1 MRADITVKFY
11 IRKTNQKEF
20 QHKIFGRIGHS
31 RKKSEFVTDIFIMKE
46 EWNDEYDRC
55 YTNTMVNQKLV
66 MIESDIYRI
75 KEQLLLEGY
84 TVRTP
89 RVVITNPL
97 HIYSTFDIAQ
107 ALSIY
112 KLIKMRISFKN
123 FKIIGFVFFLLT
135 SIVVNAQKTNSTW
148 PKDIKSGDY
157 IITLYNPENESYLD
171 NKLISNIAFAI
182 KKEGNEPIFGML
194 WTTSILDVDRATRMA
209 SLASIKIDE
218 VKLPDEISNENK
230 DAFEIL
236 INNEIPKWNIEF
248 PLDEFLQE
256 LNEVTVNT
264 SELNNEAPTILFS
277 NEPAVL
283 ILIDGEPKLK
293 DAESGYELV
302 ENSDSFIIKD
312 IKSNTYYLKGG
323 EFWYTAK
330 QALGPWESID
340 KVPSKIKKIAKK
352 AETNDEDSNDDY
364 TGEAPKIIVANPPSE
379 LIVFDGEPKF
389 TPLQKTNLLFVEN
402 TGSNIF
408 MNITDQTYYILLS
421 GRWFTTKDLKAN
433 WTYLASENLPEDFK
447 NIPNDSEK
455 SDVLS
460 SVAGTKEAKDAL
472 YDAQI
477 PQTAAVKRDTK
488 ASTVTYNGTPEFQ
501 NIENLKLQ
509 YAVNTESDIFKDNN
523 TYYLCDNAVWFKSS
537 SPNGP
542 WQVADE
548 RPSEVEKI
556 PADNPK
562 YNTKYVYIYETS
574 PTVVYVGYT
583 PGYYGSYV
591 YGPTVVYGTGF
602 YYNPW
607 YRGFYYPR
615 HYTYG
620 FSIRY
625 NPWYGWSFGF
635 GFGSPYGWYG
645 HSYWGHHR
653 HHWGPPYYRP
663 PYHNRPPHHR
673 PPNNGGNRPN
683 RPKPTHPIYK
693 DRDGIKDYTRPAQR
707 PSTQPSTRPSTRPS
721 TQPSTRP
728 STRPST
734 QPTTRPSTRPSYTP
748 NTRPSTRPSTPT
760 YRPAPRPSTRP
771 TARPSTPSRS
781 RPASSGMRRG

>member
-1 MRADITVKFY
+1 
-11 IRKTNQKEF
+11 
-20 QHKIFGRIGHS
+20 
-31 RKKSEFVTDIFIMKE
+31 MKE

-66 MIESDIYRI
+66 MIESDIYKI

-84 TVRTP
+84 AVRTP

-230 DAFEIL
+230 VAFEIL

-379 LIVFDGEPKF
+379 LIVFDGELKF

-583 PGYYGSYV
+583 PGYYGSYA

-663 PYHNRPPHHR
+663 PYQIDHR
-673 PPNNGGNRPN
+673 ITDLQITVETDLIDQNLL
-683 RPKPTHPIYK
+683 TQ
-693 DRDGIKDYTRPAQR
+693 YTKIE
-707 PSTQPSTRPSTRPS
+707 
-721 TQPSTRP
+721 
-728 STRPST
+728 
-734 QPTTRPSTRPSYTP
+734 
-748 NTRPSTRPSTPT
+748 
-760 YRPAPRPSTRP
+760 
-771 TARPSTPSRS
+771 
-781 RPASSGMRRG
+781 ME

>member
-1 MRADITVKFY
+1 M
-11 IRKTNQKEF
+11 
-20 QHKIFGRIGHS
+20 
-31 RKKSEFVTDIFIMKE
+31 
-46 EWNDEYDRC
+46 
-55 YTNTMVNQKLV
+55 
-66 MIESDIYRI
+66 
-75 KEQLLLEGY
+75 
-84 TVRTP
+84 
-89 RVVITNPL
+89 
-97 HIYSTFDIAQ
+97 
-107 ALSIY
+107 
-112 KLIKMRISFKN
+112 
-123 FKIIGFVFFLLT
+123 LT
-135 SIVVNAQKTNSTW
+135 TIVVSAQETNSTW

-182 KKEGNEPIFGML
+182 KKDGNEPIFGML
-194 WTTSILDVDRATRMA
+194 WTTSILDVDRTTRIA
-209 SLASIKIDE
+209 SLASVKIDE
-218 VKLPDEISNENK
+218 VKLSEEISENDK
-230 DAFEIL
+230 KAFETL

-248 PLDEFLQE
+248 PLDEFIESLKQ
-256 LNEVTVNT
+256 VTVNT
-264 SELNNEAPTILFS
+264 SELNNEAPTIVFS

-293 DAESGYELV
+293 AAESGYELV
-302 ENSDSFIIKD
+302 ENSDTFIIKKL
-312 IKSNTYYLKGG
+312 KSNTFYLKGG
-323 EFWYTAK
+323 QFWYTAK
-330 QALGPWESID
+330 QVIGPWTTID

-352 AETNDEDSNDDY
+352 AQTNDKDSEDEY
-364 TGEAPKIIVANPPSE
+364 TGEAPKVIVASPPTE
-379 LIVFDGEPKF
+379 LIVFEGEPKF
-389 TPLQKTNLLFVEN
+389 TPIQKTNLLFIEN

-408 MNITDQTYYILLS
+408 MNITNQTYYILLS
-421 GRWFTTKDLKAN
+421 GRWFTTKDLKAK
-433 WTYLASENLPEDFK
+433 WTYIASEKLPEDFK
-447 NIPNDSEK
+447 NIGSDSTKAE
-455 SDVLS
+455 VLS
-460 SVAGTKEAKDAL
+460 SVAGTKEAKNAI

-488 ASTVTYNGTPEFQ
+488 ASTVTYNGSPEFQ
-501 NIENLKLQ
+501 NIENLELQ
-509 YAVNTESDIFKDNN
+509 YAVNTESDVFKDNN

-625 NPWYGWSFGF
+625 SPWYGWSFGF

-645 HSYWGHHR
+645 HSYWGYHR

-663 PYHNRPPHHR
+663 PYHRPPHHR
-673 PPNNGGNRPN
+673 PPNHRPPNHGENRP
-683 RPKPTHPIYK
+683 RPRPSQPIYK

-734 QPTTRPSTRPSYTP
+734 QPSTRPSTRPSTQPSTRPSTRPSTQPSTRPSTRPSTQPSTRPSTRPSYTP
-748 NTRPSTRPSTPT
+748 NTRPSTRPSTPS
-760 YRPAPRPSTRP
+760 YRPAPRPTSRP

-781 RPASSGMRRG
+781 RPASTGMRRG